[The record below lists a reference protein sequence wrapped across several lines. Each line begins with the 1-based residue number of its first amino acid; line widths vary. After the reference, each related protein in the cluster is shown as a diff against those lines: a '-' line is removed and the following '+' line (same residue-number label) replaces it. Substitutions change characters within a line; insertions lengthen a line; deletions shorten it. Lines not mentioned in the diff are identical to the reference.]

1 MKIKLAILTSI
12 LVQYPVI
19 ANTLDVYDSGF
30 QSSYFCLTNQSNGN
44 GVPKYCGATGTYS
57 YKHIP
62 VAVEKNNNRFE
73 VFSNNEDGDLVTYL
87 VKNYNEKVKVHIEP
101 EWSDA
106 HTNAVVDLD
115 SDGYVY
121 VQLSSRG
128 LANKYRSGH
137 LYKSTTPYGTNF
149 IKLKG
154 FPNHGDFN
162 QAYPQMHYGYS
173 KLTIFTKYEPLSE
186 SLPQGVGS
194 VRTLW
199 VDNNGNETK
208 LVSGS
213 HYAVS
218 DTNDDGEI
226 YVAYNYHPISKAG
239 SEYYY
244 DVDKRAN
251 IHLIRSSTTNPTQ
264 WYTVKGE
271 KLTLPIIENDPRT
284 LVYDTESKG
293 TLVYLKDIVDEEG
306 GTAGGVHILFTES
319 TSKDPSAGERYTRE
333 IDIKNPGN
341 RNININT
348 YTFGKVN
355 HNYSS
360 ATYLTGS
367 HGWSVKHALVSGDN
381 GVPYFGGDIK
391 VFNKSRNGWALTS
404 TYSDGANYS
413 YIRQV
418 RGANSKAVA
427 SKGIGE
433 IDYSNTQIR
442 IEVK

>member
-1 MKIKLAILTSI
+1 MKVKLVALASI
-12 LVQYPVI
+12 LVQLPVI
-19 ANTLDVYDSGF
+19 ASTLEVYDSGF
-30 QSSYFCLTNQSNGN
+30 QSSYFCLTNQLYGN
-44 GVPKYCGATGTYS
+44 GTPKYCGATGTYS

-62 VAVEKNNNRFE
+62 VAVEQNSNRFE
-73 VFSNNEDGDLVTYL
+73 VFSNNENGALVTYI
-87 VKNYNEKVKVHIEP
+87 VKNYNEKVRVHIEP

-115 SDGYVY
+115 SAGYVY

-128 LANKYRSGH
+128 LGNKYRSGH
-137 LYKSTTPYGTNF
+137 LYKSTTPYGTSF
-149 IKLKG
+149 VKLKG
-154 FPNHGDFN
+154 LPNHGDFN
-162 QAYPQMHYGYS
+162 QSYPQMHYDYS
-173 KLTIFTKYEPLSE
+173 KLTIFTKYEPF
-186 SLPQGVGS
+186 PQGVGS

-226 YVAYNYHPISKAG
+226 YVAFNYHPKVSNSG
-239 SEYYY
+239 SAPYY
-244 DVDKRAN
+244 DIDKRAN
-251 IHLIRSSTTNPTQ
+251 IHLIKSFTNNPTQ
-264 WYTVKGE
+264 WYTAKGE
-271 KLTLPIIENDPRT
+271 KLTLPIAENDPRT
-284 LVYDTESKG
+284 LVYNTESKG
-293 TLVYLKDIVDEEG
+293 TLVYLKDIVAEES

-319 TSKDPSAGERYTRE
+319 TSKDPTTGERFTRE
-333 IDIKNPGN
+333 IDVRRPERHGN
-341 RNININT
+341 IDVNT

-355 HNYSS
+355 HNYSA
-360 ATYLTGS
+360 ATYLTDS
-367 HGWSVKHALVSGDN
+367 FGWNVRHALVNGDN
-381 GVPYFGGDIK
+381 GIPYFGGNIK
-391 VFNKSRNGWALTS
+391 VFDHSRNGWAQTD

-433 IDYSNTQIR
+433 IDHSNTQIR